1 MLTREFR
8 KLWIGQ
14 TVSAIG
20 SSVTL
25 LALPLT
31 AALYLDATPE
41 QMGFL
46 TAAGWLPYLLFA
58 LFIGVWV
65 DRLPRKPILVIT
77 DLARAA
83 ILVTIPIAAYLGVL
97 SITHV
102 LLAAFVAGA
111 MTVLFRNAYGPFIP
125 VLVGRDA
132 LIEANS
138 RLAISEST
146 ARVVGPS
153 LGGVLVQTLTA
164 PFAILVDA
172 LSFLVSA
179 VAILAVRVT
188 ESTPARAER
197 RSMFAEIADGI
208 RFMFGFSFVRAV
220 VIIGLLFNVSIT
232 IGDAVF
238 ILYATRGLG
247 LDGALIGGVFTIS
260 GLASVAGAA
269 LVQRTTK
276 RFGIGPSMMGAIF
289 LLTVAG
295 LLMLAAGGSP
305 LVAATFLAARG
316 AMVGF
321 AASVFNVSSNTA
333 YQAAVPSRM
342 FGRVTGAGQV
352 LSVGMIP
359 ISAVLGGY
367 LGEHIGLWNT
377 LAVSVGGQFLSLLYV
392 VISPLRAIRTTDDV
406 VAAMPTTV

>member
-1 MLTREFR
+1 MLTREFH

-14 TVSAIG
+14 SISAIG

-41 QMGFL
+41 QMGLL

-65 DRLPRKPILVIT
+65 DRLPRKPILVLT
-77 DLARAA
+77 DIARAG
-83 ILVTIPIAAYLGVL
+83 ILATIPLAAYLGVL

-102 LLAAFVAGA
+102 LVVAFVAGA

-125 VLVGRDA
+125 ALVGREA
-132 LIEANS
+132 LVEANS

-153 LGGVLVQTLTA
+153 LGGILVQTLPA

-179 VAILAVRVT
+179 LAVLSVRVT
-188 ESTPARAER
+188 ETTPARAER
-197 RSMFAEIADGI
+197 RSMFTEIAEGF

-232 IGDAVF
+232 LGEAVY

-247 LDGALIGGVFTIS
+247 LDGAMLGGVYTIS
-260 GLASVAGAA
+260 GLASVTGAT

-276 RFGIGPSMMGAIF
+276 RFGIGPSMTVAIL

-295 LLMLAAGGSP
+295 LLVLAAGGP
-305 LVAATFLAARG
+305 PIVAAAFLATRG
-316 AMVGF
+316 AMTGF
-321 AASVFNVSSNTA
+321 AASVFNVTSNAA

-342 FGRVTGAGQV
+342 FGRVGGAGQV

-359 ISAVLGGY
+359 ISAVIGGY

-377 LAVSVGGQFLSLLYV
+377 LAVSVAGQFLSLIYV
-392 VISPLRAIRTTDDV
+392 ATSPLRAIRTTDDV

>member
-1 MLTREFR
+1 VLTREFH

-14 TVSAIG
+14 SISAIG

-31 AALYLDATPE
+31 AALTLGASAE

-46 TAAGWLPYLLFA
+46 TAAGWLPYLLFS
-58 LFIGVWV
+58 LFVGVWV

-83 ILVTIPIAAYLGVL
+83 ILATIPLAAFLGVL

-102 LLAAFVAGA
+102 LVAAFVAGS

-125 VLVGRDA
+125 ALVDRDA
-132 LIEANS
+132 LVEANA
-138 RLAISEST
+138 RLAISDST

-153 LGGVLVQTLTA
+153 LGGLLVQTLTA
-164 PFAILVDA
+164 PYAILVDA
-172 LSFLVSA
+172 LSFVVSA
-179 VAILAVRVT
+179 IAVLAVRVS
-188 ESTPARAER
+188 ETPPPRAEQ
-197 RSMFAEIADGI
+197 RSMFAEIADGV
-208 RFMFGFSFVRAV
+208 RFMFGSSFLRSV

-232 IGDAVF
+232 LGDAVY

-247 LDGALIGGVFTIS
+247 LDAALLGSVYTVS
-260 GLASVAGAA
+260 GLASVAGAT

-276 RFGIGPSMMGAIF
+276 RFGLGPSMTGAIL
-289 LLTVAG
+289 LLTLAG
-295 LLMLAAGGSP
+295 LLVLAAGGPP
-305 LVAATFLAARG
+305 LVAAAYLATRG
-316 AMVGF
+316 AMTGF
-321 AASVFNVSSNTA
+321 AAAVFNVTSNTA
-333 YQAAVPSRM
+333 FQAAVPSRM
-342 FGRVTGAGQV
+342 FGRVGGAGQV

-359 ISAVLGGY
+359 LSAVLGGY

-377 LAVSVGGQFLSLLYV
+377 LAVSVGGQFVSLLYV
-392 VISPLRAIRTTDDV
+392 ATSPLRGIRTTDDV
-406 VAAMPTTV
+406 VGAIPTSA